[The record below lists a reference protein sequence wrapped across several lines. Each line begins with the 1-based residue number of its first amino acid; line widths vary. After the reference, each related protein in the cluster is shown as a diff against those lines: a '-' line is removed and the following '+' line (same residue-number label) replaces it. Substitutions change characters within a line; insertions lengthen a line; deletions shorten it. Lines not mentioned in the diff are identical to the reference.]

1 MFRYSA
7 TEEVKVNLRTQVKVS
22 TINHVI
28 VELKAKEKVAGV
40 TIRIKMKKHK
50 RDTRLLL
57 QLLSLSLKIL
67 KIP

>member
-28 VELKAKEKVAGV
+28 VELKAKEKVVEV

-50 RDTRLLL
+50 RVTRLLL